1 MTDVQDRTDIRDRR
15 PDEVP
20 HHPKVMTVAALITA
34 TAMVFMG
41 LWFWQAMTSPGII
54 SQEEVAAADDPG
66 AEELSSDRDRAA
78 EDAAA
83 GEEADSPQT
92 KGGPPEAPDANDPV
106 TPQWELSGWSI
117 LSVNGILQVGGTLTN
132 TTTQP
137 LSGTVKV
144 YVYSDGVPV
153 ATAKTEVDNFQPGQS
168 EQVNLVSDSEWE
180 AGEKT
185 ILLDFQPTKAQAPG

>member
-1 MTDVQDRTDIRDRR
+1 MTDLQDKPRTKDRR

-20 HHPKVMTVAALITA
+20 HHPKVMAVAVLITG
-34 TAMVFMG
+34 TAMLFMG
-41 LWFWQAMTSPGII
+41 LLFGQAMTSPGII
-54 SQEEVAAADDPG
+54 SQEEAITADQPG
-66 AEELSSDRDRAA
+66 DEELSSDRDRAA

-83 GEEADSPQT
+83 GEEGPAPQA
-92 KGGPPEAPDANDPV
+92 KGGPPEAPGENDPV

-132 TTTQP
+132 TTNQP

-153 ATAKTEVDNFQPGQS
+153 ATAKTEVDNFQSGQS

-185 ILLDFQPTKAQAPG
+185 ILLDFQPSKAQAPG